1 MIVLNLCTGFLLVI
15 AHVVMAN
22 IPDTKQL
29 DASLVHLYRLLPPY
43 VFGEAL
49 LNLTNMCR

>member
-15 AHVVMAN
+15 AHIIMSNV
-22 IPDTKQL
+22 PDTAQI
-29 DASLVHLYRLLPPY
+29 DANLVHLYRLLPPY

-49 LNLTNMCR
+49 LNLTQM